1 MLPVFLDC
9 LLLIAPLVFSNL
21 RPVSCVPNV
30 VIVSG
35 LSILDCPFG
44 FLWIVYSWL
53 PLWFSLDC
61 LFLISPLIF
70 SELSI
75 LDCPFDF
82 VWIVYS
88 WFPRWVSL
96 DCLFLIAPLVFSG
109 LSILILPLWFSLTFI
124 FYYNKCEHRNVLSKR
139 QVWMSIL
146 IGYYTVVCT
155 IWKDIV
161 RVCIVLKTRI
171 GRDAA
176 GIESNTG
183 FQYNTDEYN
192 IFPYCTYHCIIN
204 YLLYS
209 WNDQYYVMFNF

>member
-1 MLPVFLDC
+1 MYSGVQHVFTIWVTWRVSYGRKE
-9 LLLIAPLVFSNL
+9 LLTLRKHLSQHFLVGSVRVAHQLFL
-21 RPVSCVPNV
+21 FDFLSCALF
-30 VIVSG
+30 I
-35 LSILDCPFG
+35 SILCVQYG
-44 FLWIVYSWL
+44 QGLWIVNSS
-53 PLWFSLDC
+53 F
-61 LFLISPLIF
+61 
-70 SELSI
+70 
-75 LDCPFDF
+75 
-82 VWIVYS
+82 
-88 WFPRWVSL
+88 
-96 DCLFLIAPLVFSG
+96 
-109 LSILILPLWFSLTFI
+109 PLWFSLTFI